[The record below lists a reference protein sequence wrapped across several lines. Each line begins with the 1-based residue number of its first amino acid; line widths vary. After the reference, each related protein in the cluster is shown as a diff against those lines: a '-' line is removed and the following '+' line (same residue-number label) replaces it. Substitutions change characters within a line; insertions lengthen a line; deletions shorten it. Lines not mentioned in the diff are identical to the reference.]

1 MQCGFEDFATRLR
14 VMAGLWALCSLQLL
28 CHMSPSRFQAGGD
41 GCSPRLYQE
50 PESQLGG
57 GLPPVGRCALNADP
71 PPMHHGVHGLPT
83 SPVPAVTES
92 ELWEPERAGCS
103 RAV

>member
-14 VMAGLWALCSLQLL
+14 VVAGLWALCSLQLL
-28 CHMSPSRFQAGGD
+28 CHVSPSRFQAGGD

-57 GLPPVGRCALNADP
+57 VYLPWDAVPSTQT
-71 PPMHHGVHGLPT
+71 HHPCTTVCTAFPRPLYRP
-83 SPVPAVTES
+83 
-92 ELWEPERAGCS
+92 
-103 RAV
+103 